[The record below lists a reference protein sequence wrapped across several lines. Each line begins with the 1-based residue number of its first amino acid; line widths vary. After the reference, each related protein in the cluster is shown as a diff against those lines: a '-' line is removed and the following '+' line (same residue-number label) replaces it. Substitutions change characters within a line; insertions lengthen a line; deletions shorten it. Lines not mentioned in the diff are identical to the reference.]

1 MCAAQ
6 IPFKA
11 FKLLSC
17 VCVCFSA
24 SVRLCLSMR
33 TESWAICS
41 SSVVGNISI
50 KKLRVPNRL
59 PISNT
64 QTHTHAHT
72 NTPYWPH
79 PGEAVLPEL
88 MHYVTRL
95 SWELLNG
102 HTDSKIEKKSRV
114 GQEED
119 TKWNRVCTQQ
129 GESTWK
135 LWIFWGMS
143 LKLGKTKAQHQN
155 QVPKCCFSYVSDIV
169 TFWTSKSLLL

>member
-1 MCAAQ
+1 MSTYKVICAQ
-6 IPFKA
+6 KKIPYYQKSFG
-11 FKLLSC
+11 FFSCSVPTDKLIYSLICVQHRYPLKHLSC
-17 VCVCFSA
+17 FLVCVCFSA
-24 SVRLCLSMR
+24 SVCLCLSMR

-129 GESTWK
+129 G
-135 LWIFWGMS
+135 
-143 LKLGKTKAQHQN
+143 
-155 QVPKCCFSYVSDIV
+155 
-169 TFWTSKSLLL
+169 